1 MEKHCLYIVLIR
13 TSTVLSRMIHQFT
26 KDEYTHVA
34 LSFDEELETMYS
46 FGRKYTFNPFI
57 GGFKKEE
64 IDKGIYKFHNVVP
77 CRIVEIEVSRNQYEK
92 ARQLVNNFI
101 SKGGSYKYNYKGL
114 LYCAINKAACDEKRF
129 LCSEFVYHVLKES
142 GIVDFKISR
151 NLVRPQNLL
160 NLAGRSIYQ
169 GNLKEVRYRRN
180 SCLSKGKQM
189 GALSAIYE

>member
-1 MEKHCLYIVLIR
+1 MEKYRLYIVLTR
-13 TSTVLSRMIHQFT
+13 TKTVLSRLIHQFT

-64 IDKGIYKFHNVVP
+64 IDKGLYKFYHVVP
-77 CRIVEIEVSRNQYEK
+77 CRIVEIEVSRKQYEK
-92 ARQLVNNFI
+92 ARQLIDNFI
-101 SKGGSYKYNYKGL
+101 SKGDFYKYNYKGL
-114 LYCAINKAACDEKRF
+114 LYCALNKAVCDEKRF

-151 NLVRPQNLL
+151 NLVRPQSFLSL
-160 NLAGRSIYQ
+160 EGRNIYQ
-169 GNLKEVRYRRN
+169 GNLKEVKYRKN
-180 SCLSKGKQM
+180 SCVSNGIQR
-189 GALSAIYE
+189 GA